1 MADVST
7 WSATAASNNATPPDG
22 WPENMLPSQVNDT
35 GREMMAA
42 IRRFYDDVVAQL
54 VNGSVKAE
62 SGGGLG
68 GYFIDDIRIITADS
82 GGGLYIGDAAQW
94 DDILIGPPNGNVAI
108 NSTCTFRYAQTT
120 VNNLPAAGAQR
131 IGQMMT
137 VTNANAPAWGV
148 AVAGGGAFVVNV
160 LCNGSDWVVT

>member
-7 WSATAASNNATPPDG
+7 WSATAANNNQTPPDG

-42 IRRFYDDVVAQL
+42 VRRFYDDVVAQAA
-54 VNGSVKAE
+54 NGVIKAD

-68 GYFIDDIRIITADS
+68 GYYLDNVQTIVGDG
-82 GGGLYIGDAAQW
+82 GGGLYFGNHASWTDV
-94 DDILIGPPNGNVAI
+94 LIGASGSSVAI
-108 NSTCTFRYAQTT
+108 GAGATFRLAQVT
-120 VNNLPAAGAQR
+120 VANLPTASALR

-137 VTNANAPAWGV
+137 VTNANAPTYGGT
-148 AVAGGGAFVVNV
+148 VAGGGAA
-160 LCNGSDWVVT
+160 VVTVQCDGTNWVCR